1 MEKYINKK
9 LYCKQVLG
17 VLCDE
22 AIQVPIN
29 SICVV
34 STNFNDAI
42 PLRRFDTRWNSS
54 KLNEYQRSFCL
65 SSRVAASLFRAEK
78 STFDDKHDRDI
89 VWAYLTYSD
98 VEKRDKSSRVFSI
111 PPPKNEILTPKTK
124 TLLQNRDLQI
134 QNCSNCGKH
143 VIFHFAL
150 APAVNS
156 WIFLRNDPKT
166 KRIWNGD
173 FEPILG
179 EMVCN
184 LHFSHVEPSKTAP
197 RNSMR

>member
-78 STFDDKHDRDI
+78 STFDDKHGI
-89 VWAYLTYSD
+89 VILFGPISPTPMSKK
-98 VEKRDKSSRVFSI
+98 VSSVQGCSAFLCPNPKPRPSNSELLKLWQTCDFSFCFGTSC
-111 PPPKNEILTPKTK
+111 KFL
-124 TLLQNRDLQI
+124 D
-134 QNCSNCGKH
+134 
-143 VIFHFAL
+143 
-150 APAVNS
+150 
-156 WIFLRNDPKT
+156 FLRNDPKT
-166 KRIWNGD
+166 KRICNRD
-173 FEPILG
+173 FEPIFG

>member
-1 MEKYINKK
+1 MMKECHSCTSQKALNCLWTSNLCQKLNWKGMEKYLNKK

-22 AIQVPIN
+22 AIQMPIN

-65 SSRVAASLFRAEK
+65 SVQGCSFFVSSWKIHPWRQK
-78 STFDDKHDRDI
+78 WYRDI

-98 VEKRDKSSRVFSI
+98 VEKSDKCSRGVQHSSAQKRNPNS
-111 PPPKNEILTPKTK
+111 KNKILTLKAE
-124 TLLQNRDLQI
+124 DLQI

-156 WIFLRNDPKT
+156 WIIFAKWSENQK
-166 KRIWNGD
+166 
-173 FEPILG
+173 
-179 EMVCN
+179 N
-184 LHFSHVEPSKTAP
+184 L
-197 RNSMR
+197 

>member
-78 STFDDKHDRDI
+78 STFDDKHDI
-89 VWAYLTYSD
+89 VILFGPISPTPMS
-98 VEKRDKSSRVFSI
+98 KRVTSVQGCSA
-111 PPPKNEILTPKTK
+111 ILRQKTK
-124 TLLQNRDLQI
+124 
-134 QNCSNCGKH
+134 S
-143 VIFHFAL
+143 
-150 APAVNS
+150 
-156 WIFLRNDPKT
+156 
-166 KRIWNGD
+166 
-173 FEPILG
+173 
-179 EMVCN
+179 
-184 LHFSHVEPSKTAP
+184 
-197 RNSMR
+197 